1 MCTVSPTRDVKKAM
15 EREKGKRAGESK
27 KSTGIDNCI
36 PVLLHILNEQR
47 KITTSANQKD
57 IFFSLKLVRNYIFSI
72 DFFFS

>member
-15 EREKGKRAGESK
+15 EREKGKSAGESK

-57 IFFSLKLVRNYIFSI
+57 IFFFIEIGKKLHFQHR
-72 DFFFS
+72 FFFS